1 MSLGQRRALPKK
13 SKSSADVGQANG
25 LDLTMLWPRGTFWAK
40 PCGPTPG
47 TLFFINPRR
56 EKEKQVVLN
65 FH

>member
-1 MSLGQRRALPKK
+1 MKWDIKPK
-13 SKSSADVGQANG
+13 
-25 LDLTMLWPRGTFWAK
+25 RE
-40 PCGPTPG
+40 CGPTPG